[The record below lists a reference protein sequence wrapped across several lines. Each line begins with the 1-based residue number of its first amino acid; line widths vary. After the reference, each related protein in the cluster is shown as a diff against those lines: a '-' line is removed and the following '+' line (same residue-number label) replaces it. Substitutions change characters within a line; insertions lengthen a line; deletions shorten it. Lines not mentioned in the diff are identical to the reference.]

1 MKNGT
6 QTKKKMDL
14 VRRDNKGLCFFEI
27 ISVLV
32 IYTSIYAN
40 EYCFIQQFIIK
51 GSHGFCQMF
60 TKVIHFTSFVF
71 LRMSIVLLKRIQHAN
86 NY

>member
-6 QTKKKMDL
+6 QTKKKMGL
-14 VRRDNKGLCFFEI
+14 ARREIKKLCFFEI
-27 ISVLV
+27 IFVLV
-32 IYTSIYAN
+32 VYTCIYAI
-40 EYCFIQQFIIK
+40 EYCFIRQFIIK
-51 GSHGFCQMF
+51 GRHDFCLTF

-71 LRMSIVLLKRIQHAN
+71 LRMSIVLLKRIRHAN

>member
-14 VRRDNKGLCFFEI
+14 VRREIKELCFFEI

-32 IYTSIYAN
+32 GYTCIYAN
-40 EYCFIQQFIIK
+40 EYCFIPQFIIK
-51 GSHGFCQMF
+51 GSHGFCLTF

-71 LRMSIVLLKRIQHAN
+71 LRMSIVLLKRIRHAD